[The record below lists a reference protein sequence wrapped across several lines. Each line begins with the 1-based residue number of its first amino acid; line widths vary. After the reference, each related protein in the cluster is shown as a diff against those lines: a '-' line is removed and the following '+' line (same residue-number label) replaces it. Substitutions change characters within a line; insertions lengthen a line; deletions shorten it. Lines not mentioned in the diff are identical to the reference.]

1 MEGYKLMK
9 PWMKLY
15 KFRFDSTLYLEP
27 ATSVDTVYV
36 VAENY
41 SQAHKR
47 FREYNKKNRLRGIIE
62 LSDRV
67 LLSNG

>member
-1 MEGYKLMK
+1 MK

-15 KFRFDSTLYLEP
+15 KFSFDSTLYLNP
-27 ATSVDTVYV
+27 ATLDTVYV

-41 SQAHKR
+41 SQAYKR

-67 LLSNG
+67 LLSNR